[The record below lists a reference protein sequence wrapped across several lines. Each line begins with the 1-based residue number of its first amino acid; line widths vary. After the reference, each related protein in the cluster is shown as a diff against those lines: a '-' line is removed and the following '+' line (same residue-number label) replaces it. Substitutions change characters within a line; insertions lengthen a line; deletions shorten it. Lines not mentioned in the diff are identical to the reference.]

1 MSGPG
6 QTNGAGPP
14 PGEGLPAR
22 LFEAGTEWLR
32 ADGPEGDVVLSSRVR
47 LARNLAGQRFVH
59 KASESDL
66 RLVLDVCR
74 GAIERAGLGERAV
87 WVDLH
92 ESAAMDRSLLLER
105 HLISSHLAKGKLGP
119 KRSSEDWPRA
129 AAFGL
134 PGERAGVMVNEEDHV
149 RLQVIRSGLA
159 LGEAWAQA
167 DEIDDRIEAE
177 VDYAFSPR
185 LGYLTACPTNVGTG
199 IRFSV
204 MLHLPALRM
213 AGDIEKVKRAAAD
226 MSLAVRG
233 FYGEGSEASGD
244 FYQLSNQ
251 TTLGKSEQQLLEDL
265 GERILPEVIEYERQS
280 RRALMAKRRLQIEDA
295 VQRAFGVLR
304 HARLLGAEE
313 SMKLLS
319 VVRLG
324 IALELI
330 DQASMADV
338 HSLMLAVQPA
348 HLQRAAGR
356 EMGQDERRVERA
368 RVVRARLSGV

>member
-1 MSGPG
+1 MSEADQANGPG
-6 QTNGAGPP
+6 GQGPD
-14 PGEGLPAR
+14 GLPAGM
-22 LFEAGTEWLR
+22 FEAGTEWLR
-32 ADGPEGDVVLSSRVR
+32 ADGPQGDVVLSSRVR

-74 GAIERAGLGERAV
+74 GAIERAGLGEQAV

-92 ESAAMDRSLLLER
+92 ETGAMGRSLLLER

-129 AAFGL
+129 VAFGL
-134 PGERAGVMVNEEDHV
+134 PGERAGVMVNEEDHL
-149 RLQVIRSGLA
+149 RLQVIRSGLDLA
-159 LGEAWAQA
+159 DAWRQA
-167 DEIDDRIEAE
+167 GEIDDLIEAE

-213 AGDIEKVKRAAAD
+213 AGDIDKVKHAAAD

-244 FYQLSNQ
+244 FYQISNQ
-251 TTLGKSEQQLLEDL
+251 TTLGKSEQQLLEEL
-265 GERILPEVIEYERQS
+265 GERILPEVIDYERQS
-280 RRALMAKRRLQIEDA
+280 RRVLLEKRRWQIEDA
-295 VQRAFGVLR
+295 AHRAFGVLR
-304 HARLLGAEE
+304 HARLLGTEE

-324 IALELI
+324 ISLGVI
-330 DQASMADV
+330 DQGSTGDV
-338 HSLMLAVQPA
+338 HALMLAVQPA

-356 EMGQDERRVERA
+356 EMTQDERRIERA
-368 RVVRARLSGV
+368 RLVRTRLAGG

>member
-47 LARNLAGQRFVH
+47 LARFLAGQRFVH